1 MLNYEIDNHTV
12 VKEENVLILRKH
24 RLKLLGIKATI
35 CVTYPQIVLG
45 KISTLREKRK
55 QMGLNINNG

>member
-12 VKEENVLILRKH
+12 VKEENVLILLLLGKH
-24 RLKLLGIKATI
+24 RLKLFRIKATI

-45 KISTLREKRK
+45 KYLH
-55 QMGLNINNG
+55 